1 MDPTDTNAADAAA
14 RLHRARR
21 DVDAFEEELDRN
33 AVRDPARFAL
43 RQWFEAY
50 VTGPILDAAER
61 RLRGIQGKN

>member
-1 MDPTDTNAADAAA
+1 MTPEDRNATDALR
-14 RLHRARR
+14 RLQKAQD
-21 DVDAFEEELDRN
+21 DVAAFETELDRN

-50 VTGPILDAAER
+50 VSGPILDVAER